1 MQQRPAQTRAETDV
15 PIKALK
21 ALYFKIGDEEKK
33 RRENTSGARSDI
45 LKIVLAGSRV
55 KGEADSIAKR
65 AAKHR

>member
-1 MQQRPAQTRAETDV
+1 MQQGPPQTRAETDV

-45 LKIVLAGSRV
+45 VKIVFSRI
-55 KGEADSIAKR
+55 KG
-65 AAKHR
+65 